1 MSKEK
6 IINDLNKVFASLK
19 YYKSPLDYEIASSL
33 LNKSLIINSLDE
45 LFKDKKS
52 IDEEEINLM
61 TNNEIFKDVIKLYL
75 IRNNINTYKD
85 EKLSLDDLDIN
96 QKIYKENISKHVKFT
111 DEEIEI
117 LLSDLTRQNREVIM
131 NAKLNY
137 VFDKTL
143 SIVNNEYIFE
153 ELLADAIEVLL
164 SSIYRYNK
172 EKHNSFKEYLTYNL
186 ETTLNKNQLSYMH
199 NHVNVD
205 DDTIVVD
212 KYDDIVTDKILNK
225 EKLDNIFNKTN
236 ISSLERDIIEYL
248 YGIKD
253 GIRHSDEEAA
263 LEYKMNKISIMQIK
277 SLTLSKLHN
286 TIKKK
291 SI

>member
-6 IINDLNKVFASLK
+6 IINDLNEIFTSLK

-33 LNKSLIINSLDE
+33 LDKSLIINDLDE

-75 IRNNINTYKD
+75 IRNNIKTYKD
-85 EKLSLDDLDIN
+85 ERLSLDDLDIN
-96 QKIYKENISKHVKFT
+96 QRISKENISKHVKFT

-131 NAKLNY
+131 NAELNY

-186 ETTLNKNQLSYMH
+186 ETALNRKQLSYIH

-212 KYDDIVTDKILNK
+212 KYDEIVTDKILNK

-253 GIRHSDEEAA
+253 GIRHSEEEAA

-291 SI
+291 SK

>member
-1 MSKEK
+1 MHKEK
-6 IINDLNKVFASLK
+6 IINDLNEIFASLK

-33 LNKSLIINSLDE
+33 LDKSLIINSLDE
-45 LFKDKKS
+45 LFKDKKN
-52 IDEEEINLM
+52 IDEEEIDLM

-85 EKLSLDDLDIN
+85 ERLSLDDLDIN

-111 DEEIEI
+111 DEGIEI

-186 ETTLNKNQLSYMH
+186 ETILNKNQLSYIH

-205 DDTIVVD
+205 DDTIIVD
-212 KYDDIVTDKILNK
+212 EYEEMITDKMVNA
-225 EKLDNIFNKTN
+225 EKLDDIFNKTN
-236 ISSLERDIIEYL
+236 VSSLERDIIEYL

-253 GIRHSDEEAA
+253 GIRHSEEEAA

-286 TIKKK
+286 TTKKK

>member
-6 IINDLNKVFASLK
+6 IINDLNEIFTSLK

-33 LNKSLIINSLDE
+33 LDKSLIINDLDE

-75 IRNNINTYKD
+75 IRNNIKTYKD
-85 EKLSLDDLDIN
+85 ERLSLDDLDIN
-96 QKIYKENISKHVKFT
+96 QRISKENISKHVKFT
-111 DEEIEI
+111 DEVIEI

-131 NAKLNY
+131 NAELNY

-186 ETTLNKNQLSYMH
+186 ETALNRKQLSYIH

-212 KYDDIVTDKILNK
+212 KYDEIVTDKILNK

-253 GIRHSDEEAA
+253 GIRHSEEEAA

-291 SI
+291 SK